1 MKLFASQWVKV
12 RDKDTKLYKSF
23 FPIAPPRLEKPTFA
37 GQSTVNSQPFIVI
50 RPLNFLTL
58 ENVSKS
64 YGEKLLFQNI
74 SLHLDKGQK
83 IGLIAKNGTGKS
95 TLMRVIAGKEGSEG
109 EGSKITIRKGIRIGW
124 LDQEPN
130 FPPGMDVLSAVL
142 DPSNPLVRVVQ
153 RYEKALIHHENPVD
167 RHSPTSSEK
176 SATVKSSFDKSA
188 ADEGGDELTEAIAEM
203 DQQNAWTFEAKV
215 KETLSRFRMN
225 DYEQKVSTLSGGQ
238 QKRLALVKILLEE
251 PDFLILDEPTN
262 HLDVEMIEWLEEYLQ
277 QPGITLFMV
286 THDRY
291 FLENVCDSIIELEG
305 GQLRRYSGSYSD
317 YLEKK
322 ALREDNEATTYERQ
336 NKLLKNELDWVRKS
350 PQARTTKA
358 KARVDAYFN
367 RKETNDSLKKTKDE
381 MSLSI
386 KETWLGGKIVEL
398 HNISKSFDDK
408 NLIEHFS
415 YKFKRRE
422 RVGIVGQNGSGK
434 STFLQIITQLLPPD
448 TGKVVVGDTVTF
460 GHYRQE
466 GLHLKED
473 RRVIDA
479 VRDIADYIPL
489 DKGKELS
496 AAQLLERFLFSR
508 PQQQVYVSQLSG
520 GERRRLYLLTVLMKN
535 PNFLILDEPTND
547 LDVLTLQV
555 LEDFLEDYPG
565 CLVVVTHDRYFM
577 DRLVDHLFIFEG
589 DGKIKDFNGSYA
601 EYRALKRNAP
611 AALDAGA
618 SRPSAETAG
627 TTAPSTLNAQPSTLS
642 NTERNE
648 MKKLDKEVAA
658 LESRK
663 KLILERFN
671 AADLGADEAGKL
683 SSELGKLQEDLEVKE
698 MRWLELAERG

>member
-1 MKLFASQWVKV
+1 M
-12 RDKDTKLYKSF
+12 
-23 FPIAPPRLEKPTFA
+23 
-37 GQSTVNSQPFIVI
+37 
-50 RPLNFLTL
+50 NFLTL

-109 EGSKITIRKGIRIGW
+109 ENAKITMRKDIRIGW

-130 FPPGMDVLSAVL
+130 FPPGMDVLGAVL

-153 RYEKALIHHENPVD
+153 RYEKALLHHENPLARQSLPSLGGQDSQNETAGPAYAPV
-167 RHSPTSSEK
+167 RQGSAGEKASASEPSSGKPTAGE
-176 SATVKSSFDKSA
+176 
-188 ADEGGDELTEAIAEM
+188 DELTEAIAQM

-225 DYEQKVSTLSGGQ
+225 DYEQMVSTLSGGQ

-322 ALREDNEATTYERQ
+322 ALREENEATTYERQ

-367 RKETNDSLKKTKDE
+367 RKETNDALKKTKDE
-381 MSLSI
+381 LSLSI

-398 HNISKSFDDK
+398 HNISKSFGDK

-415 YKFKRRE
+415 YKFKRKE

-434 STFLQIITQLLPPD
+434 STFLQLITQVLPPD

-466 GLHLKED
+466 GLHLKD

-520 GERRRLYLLTVLMKN
+520 GEKRRLYLLTVLMKN

-555 LEDFLEDYPG
+555 LEDFLEDFPG

-577 DRLVDHLFIFEG
+577 DRLVDHLFVFEG
-589 DGKIKDFNGSYA
+589 DGKVKDFNGSYA
-601 EYRALKRNAP
+601 EYRAMKRGERQLAD
-611 AALDAGA
+611 AAA
-618 SRPSAETAG
+618 SNG
-627 TTAPSTLNAQPSTLS
+627 GQQSTVNGQQSTVNGQQAALS

-648 MKKLDKEVAA
+648 MKKLDKEIAA
-658 LESRK
+658 LEHRK
-663 KLILERFN
+663 KQILERFN
-671 AADLGADEAGKL
+671 VADLGAEEAGKL
-683 SSELGKLQEDLEVKE
+683 SAELGKLQEDLDVKE

>member
-1 MKLFASQWVKV
+1 MGVSVIVNLPSTSQS
-12 RDKDTKLYKSF
+12 KSLPLQTF
-23 FPIAPPRLEKPTFA
+23 EKNTALPRCCPHLSP
-37 GQSTVNSQPFIVI
+37 SN
-50 RPLNFLTL
+50 PLISVNFLTL
-58 ENVSKS
+58 ENVTKS

-109 EGSKITIRKGIRIGW
+109 EGAKITLKKDIRIGW
-124 LDQEPN
+124 LDQEPQ
-130 FPPGMDVLSAVL
+130 FPPDMDVLSAVL
-142 DPSNPLVRVVQ
+142 EPKNPLVRVVQ
-153 RYEKALIHHENPVD
+153 RYEKALLHPENP
-167 RHSPTSSEK
+167 
-176 SATVKSSFDKSA
+176 
-188 ADEGGDELTEAIAEM
+188 DELTEAISEM

-215 KETLSRFRMN
+215 KEMLFRFRME
-225 DYEQKVSTLSGGQ
+225 DFEQKVGTLSGGQ

-262 HLDVEMIEWLEEYLQ
+262 HLDVEMIEWMEEYLQ

-322 ALREDNEATTYERQ
+322 SLREESESVTYERQ

-386 KETWLGGKIVEL
+386 KETWLGGKIVEC
-398 HNISKSFDDK
+398 HNISKSFGDK
-408 NLIEHFS
+408 QVLDNFS
-415 YKFKRRE
+415 YKFKRKE

-434 STFLQIITQLLPPD
+434 STFLQLITQAIAPD

-466 GLHLKED
+466 GLQLKED

-489 DKGKELS
+489 EKGKELS

-508 PQQQVYVSQLSG
+508 SQQQVYVSQLSG
-520 GERRRLYLLTVLMKN
+520 GERRRLYLLTILMKN

-577 DRLVDHLFIFEG
+577 DRLIDHLFIFETA
-589 DGKIKDFNGSYA
+589 GKIKDFNGTYA
-601 EYRALKRNAP
+601 EYRAMKRSEIQAGNTSTKTDAAAAALSPATP
-611 AALDAGA
+611 AA
-618 SRPSAETAG
+618 PV
-627 TTAPSTLNAQPSTLS
+627 LS

-648 MKKLDKEVAA
+648 IRKLEKDMKS
-658 LESRK
+658 LENRK
-663 KLILERFN
+663 KEILERFN
-671 AADLGADEAGKL
+671 AANLAPTEAGKL
-683 SSELGKLQEDLEVKE
+683 STELGQLQANLDEKE
-698 MRWLELAERG
+698 MRWLELSERG

>member
-1 MKLFASQWVKV
+1 M
-12 RDKDTKLYKSF
+12 
-23 FPIAPPRLEKPTFA
+23 
-37 GQSTVNSQPFIVI
+37 
-50 RPLNFLTL
+50 NFLTL

-109 EGSKITIRKGIRIGW
+109 ENAKIIIRKGIRIGW

-130 FPPGMDVLSAVL
+130 FPPNMEVLGAVL

-153 RYEKALIHHENPVD
+153 RYEKALLHHENASARQPNQGEQSD
-167 RHSPTSSEK
+167 SS
-176 SATVKSSFDKSA
+176 
-188 ADEGGDELTEAIAEM
+188 DELTEAIAEM

-322 ALREDNEATTYERQ
+322 ALREENEATTYERQ

-367 RKETNDSLKKTKDE
+367 RKEVNDTLKKSKDE

-398 HNISKSFDDK
+398 HNISKSFGEK
-408 NLIEHFS
+408 KLIENFS
-415 YKFKRRE
+415 YKFKRKE

-434 STFLQIITQLLPPD
+434 STFLQLITQLLPPD

-466 GLHLKED
+466 GLSLKED

-577 DRLVDHLFIFEG
+577 DRLVDHLFVFEG
-589 DGKIKDFNGSYA
+589 NGQIKDFNGTYA
-601 EYRALKRNAP
+601 EYRALKRTATTALVAETSNT
-611 AALDAGA
+611 AAKVVGA
-618 SRPSAETAG
+618 SSSSP
-627 TTAPSTLNAQPSTLS
+627 AQSSLS

-648 MKKLDKEVAA
+648 MKKLDREVAT
-658 LESRK
+658 LENRK
-663 KLILERFN
+663 KQILERFN
-671 AADLGADEAGKL
+671 ASDLGADEAAKL
-683 SSELGKLQEDLEVKE
+683 SAELGKLQEELDVKE